1 MSPPRWESPGPAQ
14 ANGSTA
20 GDATARSASTIGP
33 RPHTPAPMQ
42 HHPTSSDGSRRGE
55 GTTSGPPSG
64 SPASY
69 APLASAFTRRT
80 VSRHLARLGLGRRRF
95 IDPNGENNRQPGKII
110 ARWPGHMAHL
120 DVEKVGRIPNGGR
133 LPCTGQGLVRRP
145 RDQPHPQC
153 RHRQRRLLPIRRLR
167 TDHRQ
172 PDSAPEDKA
181 LHPSAQRQSRAL
193 PTHPGRRTTTGHTAL
208 PAASRQPRGFAKASP
223 TSSPPTPSCMRP

>member
-1 MSPPRWESPGPAQ
+1 MGQPLATLREVGLHDRS
-14 ANGSTA
+14 ST
-20 GDATARSASTIGP
+20 
-33 RPHTPAPMQ
+33 PHTSPNATP
-42 HHPTSSDGSRRGE
+42 PDVVGRIETRRRENKWSAQRITGE
-55 GTTSGPPSG
+55 LRSIGISIH
-64 SPASY
+64 
-69 APLASAFTRRT
+69 RRT

-145 RDQPHPQC
+145 RDQPHPPC
-153 RHRQRRLLPIRRLR
+153 RHRRQRRLLPIRRLR
-167 TDHRQ
+167 TDHRP

-223 TSSPPTPSCMRP
+223 TSSPPTPSRWVPRRRMGK